1 MSQQTIVHDS
11 EHAPPEPPPG
21 DARPVRGD
29 SSPARDFSKGFLVK
43 LVLVGLIDAIALY
56 GILTAIAVE
65 QWAIVGFL
73 VLALVA
79 VNWAYFSRRTLAAKY
94 LLPGLVFLLVYVIF
108 TACYTAYVAFTNYG
122 DGHNST
128 KDDAISAILAQNEQR
143 VEGSQA
149 YPLTILTDSGGD
161 LAFAIVRDGQTLV
174 GKQDDP
180 LAPADDATVESDK
193 VTALPDHEVL
203 GFAAVAQRQ
212 QEIVDLRVPVSDDA
226 ADGSL
231 RTQDASTGYI
241 FESVMEYDPA
251 ADTMTNTQTGVVYR
265 PNDQGQFA
273 AEDGSTIA
281 PGWRVNVGFDN
292 FTRAFSDERLRTAF
306 VEIFLWTFA
315 FALLSVLTTFVLGLF
330 LAVVFNDPRVR
341 ARKLLRALMILPYAI
356 PAFISAL
363 VWKGM
368 LNTGSGFLNQVL
380 LGGAE
385 IPWLTDPWL
394 AKLSVIGVNLW
405 LGFPYMFIVC
415 TGALQSI
422 PGEVYESARMDG
434 AKPWRIM
441 RSITLPLLMVS
452 VAPLLV
458 ASFAFNFNNFALI
471 YMLTGGGPN
480 FVGTPVVV
488 GHTDILISMVYS
500 VAFESGLKQYG
511 FASALS
517 ILIFIMVGAISWWG
531 FRRTRRLEEL

>member
-1 MSQQTIVHDS
+1 MSQQMIAPDS
-11 EHAPPEPPPG
+11 EHAPPDRPPG
-21 DARPVRGD
+21 DARRLRGD
-29 SSPARDFSKGFLVK
+29 SSPARNFSRGFLAK
-43 LVLVGLIDAIALY
+43 LVLVGLIDAIGLY

-65 QWAIVGFL
+65 QWAIVAFL
-73 VLALVA
+73 VVALVA
-79 VNWAYFSRRTLAAKY
+79 VNWAYFSRRALPAKY

-108 TACYTAYVAFTNYG
+108 TAAYTGYVAFTNYG

-128 KDDAISAILAQNEQR
+128 KDDAVAAILAQNEQR
-143 VEGSQA
+143 VEGSAA
-149 YPLTILTDSGGD
+149 YPLTILTDADGA
-161 LAFAIVRDGQTLV
+161 LTFAIVRDGQVLV
-174 GKQDDP
+174 GSQEEP
-180 LAPADDATVESDK
+180 LAPVEGASVEGDK
-193 VTALPDHEVL
+193 VTAVPDHEVL

-212 QEIVDLRVPVSDDA
+212 QQIVGLRVPVSDDP

-241 FESVMEYDPA
+241 FESVVEYDAA
-251 ADTMTNTQTGVVYR
+251 ADTMTDTQTGVVYR

-273 AEDGSTIA
+273 AEDGSTIT
-281 PGWRVNVGFDN
+281 PGWRVSVGFEN
-292 FTRAFSDERLRTAF
+292 FTRAFSDERLRGPF

-315 FALLSVLTTFVLGLF
+315 FALLSVFTTFVLGLF

-341 ARKLLRALMILPYAI
+341 ARKLLRALLILPYAV
-356 PAFISAL
+356 PAFLSAL

-368 LNTGSGFLNQVL
+368 LNTRSGFINEVILR
-380 LGGAE
+380 GAE

-434 AKPWRIM
+434 AKAWRMM

-500 VAFESGLKQYG
+500 IAFESGLKQYG

-517 ILIFIMVGAISWWG
+517 ILIFILVGAISWWG

>member
-149 YPLTILTDSGGD
+149 YPLTILTDSDGD
-161 LAFAIVRDGQTLV
+161 LAFAIVRDGQALV
-174 GKQDDP
+174 GTQDDP

-193 VTALPDHEVL
+193 VTALPEHEVL

-231 RTQDASTGYI
+231 RTQDAATGYI

>member
-405 LGFPYMFIVC
+405 LGFPYIFIVC

>member
-149 YPLTILTDSGGD
+149 YPLTILTDSDGD
-161 LAFAIVRDGQTLV
+161 LAFAIVRDGQALV
-174 GKQDDP
+174 GTQDDP

>member
-1 MSQQTIVHDS
+1 MSQQTIAPDG
-11 EHAPPEPPPG
+11 EHAPPDSPPSDGP
-21 DARPVRGD
+21 RTRGD
-29 SSPARDFSKGFLVK
+29 SSPARNFSKGFFVK
-43 LVLVGLIDAIALY
+43 LALVGLIDAIGLY
-56 GILTAIAVE
+56 GILTAVAVE

-73 VLALVA
+73 VVALAA
-79 VNWAYFSRRTLAAKY
+79 VNWAYFSRRALPAKY
-94 LLPGLVFLLVYVIF
+94 LLPGLVFLLVYVVF
-108 TACYTAYVAFTNYG
+108 TAGYTAYVAFTNYG

-128 KDDAISAILAQNEQR
+128 KEDAVAAILAQNEQR
-143 VEGSQA
+143 LEGSQA
-149 YPLTILTDSGGD
+149 YPLTVLTDADGD
-161 LAFAIVRDGQTLV
+161 LALAIVRDGQALV
-174 GKQDDP
+174 GTQDDP
-180 LAPADDATVESDK
+180 LSPAEGATVDGDK
-193 VTALPDHEVL
+193 VTALPDHQVL
-203 GFAAVAQRQ
+203 GFADVAKRQ
-212 QEIVDLRVPVSDDA
+212 QEIVGLRVPVSDDA

-231 RTQDASTGYI
+231 RTQDASTGYV
-241 FESVMEYDPA
+241 FESVMQYDPA

-265 PNDQGQFA
+265 PNDHGQFE
-273 AEDGSTIA
+273 AEDGSTIS
-281 PGWRVNVGFDN
+281 PGWRVSVGFEN
-292 FTRAFSDERLRTAF
+292 FTRAFSDDRLRTAF

-315 FALLSVLTTFVLGLF
+315 FAALSVLTTFALGLF

-341 ARKLLRALMILPYAI
+341 ARKLLRALLILPYAV
-356 PAFISAL
+356 PAFLSAL

-368 LNTGSGFLNQVL
+368 LNTRNGFLNQVL

-500 VAFESGLKQYG
+500 IAFESGLKQYG

-517 ILIFIMVGAISWWG
+517 ILIFILVGAISWWG

>member
-149 YPLTILTDSGGD
+149 YPLTILTDSDGD
-161 LAFAIVRDGQTLV
+161 LAFAIVRDGQALV
-174 GKQDDP
+174 GTQDDP

-193 VTALPDHEVL
+193 VTALPEHEVL

>member
-1 MSQQTIVHDS
+1 MSQQTIAPDG
-11 EHAPPEPPPG
+11 EQAPPQPPPR
-21 DARPVRGD
+21 ARGRAGD
-29 SSPARDFSKGFLVK
+29 SSPARSFSRGFLVK
-43 LVLVGLIDAIALY
+43 LALVAIVNALALY
-56 GILTAIAVE
+56 GLLTAISVQ
-65 QWAIVGFL
+65 QWA
-73 VLALVA
+73 LAASMVVAIVA
-79 VNWAYFSRRTLAAKY
+79 VNWAYFSRRALAAKY
-94 LLPGLVFLLVYVIF
+94 LLPGLAFLFVYVIF

-128 KDDAISAILAQNEQR
+128 KQDAIEAILAQNEQR

-149 YPLTILTDSGGD
+149 YPLAVVSQDGELG
-161 LAFAIVRDGQTLV
+161 FAVVRDGQAEV
-174 GKQDDP
+174 GTAEQP
-180 LAPADDATVESDK
+180 LEPADGATVEGDR
-193 VTALPDHEVL
+193 VTALPGWDVL
-203 GFAAVAQRQ
+203 DFAAVAGQ
-212 QEIVDLRVPVSDDA
+212 QDAIVALRVPVSDEA

-231 RTQDASTGYI
+231 RTQDASTAYVY
-241 FESVMEYDPA
+241 ESVLEYDAA
-251 ADTMTNTQTGVVYR
+251 ADTMTDTSTGVVYTPDDHGSFR
-265 PNDQGQFA
+265 AD
-273 AEDGSTIA
+273 DGTA
-281 PGWRVNVGFDN
+281 LTPGWKVTVGFEN
-292 FTRAFSDERLRTAF
+292 FTRAFTDERLRGPF
-306 VEIFLWTFA
+306 VEVFLWTFA

-341 ARKLLRALMILPYAI
+341 GRKVLRSLLILPYAF
-356 PAFISAL
+356 PAFLSAL

-368 LNTGSGFLNQVL
+368 LNESSGFVNEVL
-380 LGGAE
+380 LRGADVG
-385 IPWLTDPWL
+385 WLTDPWL
-394 AKLSVIGVNLW
+394 AKGSIIAVNLW
-405 LGFPYMFIVC
+405 LGFPYMFLVC

-422 PGEVYESARMDG
+422 PGDVLESARMDG
-434 AKPWRIM
+434 ASAWRVQ
-441 RSITLPLLMVS
+441 RSIVLPLLMVS

-517 ILIFIMVGAISWWG
+517 ILIFIVVGAISWWG

>member
-21 DARPVRGD
+21 DERPVRGD

-149 YPLTILTDSGGD
+149 YPLTILTDSDGD
-161 LAFAIVRDGQTLV
+161 LAFAIVRDGQALV
-174 GKQDDP
+174 GTQDDP

-193 VTALPDHEVL
+193 VTALPEHEVL

-231 RTQDASTGYI
+231 RTQDAATGYI